1 MRTLENLF
9 SRYGSPSSEMN
20 ETKHFYFTRADHI
33 ESIEHVQSEDKK
45 AVNTI
50 NELLEFA
57 ELLKEY
63 RKTLYDRAQEFL
75 TAGYAMQLK
84 ITRNIDCWNGNKK
97 FYVIEILKILDL
109 QNAEPLHILKETY
122 EGKERHTALKR
133 FEQLKKLYPNI
144 ETIKNIDKRSWEK

>member
-1 MRTLENLF
+1 MRTLDNLF

-20 ETKHFYFTRADHI
+20 ETKHFYFTRADCVK
-33 ESIEHVQSEDKK
+33 SLSHVQSEDKK

-50 NELLEFA
+50 NDLLEFV
-57 ELLKEY
+57 ELLKQY

-109 QNAEPLHILKETY
+109 QNAEPVTVLQETY

>member
-1 MRTLENLF
+1 MRTLESLF
-9 SRYGSPSSEMN
+9 SRYGSPSPEMN
-20 ETKHFYFTRADHI
+20 ETRHFYFTRADHV
-33 ESIEHVQSEDKK
+33 ESLEHVQSEDKK

-50 NELLEFA
+50 NELFEFA

-97 FYVIEILKILDL
+97 FYVIEVLKIIDL
-109 QNAEPLHILKETY
+109 KNAEPVSVLKETF
-122 EGKERHTALKR
+122 EGRERHIALKR

-144 ETIKNIDKRSWEK
+144 EIIKNIEKQRWEK

>member
-1 MRTLENLF
+1 MRTLKSLF
-9 SRYGSPSSEMN
+9 SRYGSPSPEMN
-20 ETKHFYFTRADHI
+20 ETMHFYFTRADHVK
-33 ESIEHVQSEDKK
+33 SLSHVQSEDKK

-50 NELLEFA
+50 NDLLEFV

-75 TAGYAMQLK
+75 TAGYTMQLK
-84 ITRNIDCWNGNKK
+84 ITRDINCWNGNKK
-97 FYVIEILKILDL
+97 FYVIEVLKILDL
-109 QNAEPLHILKETY
+109 NNAEPVMILQETY

-144 ETIKNIDKRSWEK
+144 ETIKNIEKRKWEK

>member
-9 SRYGSPSSEMN
+9 SRYGSPSPEMN
-20 ETKHFYFTRADHI
+20 ETRHFYFTRADHVK
-33 ESIEHVQSEDKK
+33 SLSHVQSEDKK

-50 NELLEFA
+50 NDLLEFV

-75 TAGYAMQLK
+75 TAGCTMQLK

-97 FYVIEILKILDL
+97 FYVIEVLKILDL
-109 QNAEPLHILKETY
+109 KNAEPVTVLQENY
-122 EGKERHTALKR
+122 DGKERHTALKR

-144 ETIKNIDKRSWEK
+144 ETIKNIEKRKWEK

>member
-1 MRTLENLF
+1 MQTLESLF
-9 SRYGSPSSEMN
+9 SRYGSPSPEMN
-20 ETKHFYFTRADHI
+20 ETMHFYFTRADHVK
-33 ESIEHVQSEDKK
+33 SLSHVQSEDKK

-50 NELLEFA
+50 NDLLEFV

-75 TAGYAMQLK
+75 TAGYTMQLK
-84 ITRNIDCWNGNKK
+84 ITRDIDCWNDNKK
-97 FYVIEILKILDL
+97 FYVVEVLKILNL
-109 QNAEPLHILKETY
+109 KNAEPVTVLQESY

-144 ETIKNIDKRSWEK
+144 ETIKNIEKRKWEK